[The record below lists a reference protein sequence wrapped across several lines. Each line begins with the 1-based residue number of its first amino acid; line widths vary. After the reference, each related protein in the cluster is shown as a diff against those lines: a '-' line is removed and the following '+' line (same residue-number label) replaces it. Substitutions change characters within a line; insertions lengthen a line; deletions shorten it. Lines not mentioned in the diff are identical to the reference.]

1 MPYRLQVVSLAML
14 SLAMPTTPLSS
25 TLSPDQ
31 LKRLADR
38 HIAQAARIECGYER
52 QRMLTLADALT
63 NLAEVKR
70 LLLDYERR
78 LLN

>member
-1 MPYRLQVVSLAML
+1 MQNMQKTS
-14 SLAMPTTPLSS
+14 LSS

-31 LKRLADR
+31 LNRLAD
-38 HIAQAARIECGYER
+38 HYVAQAAWIDCGDER
-52 QRMLTLADALT
+52 LRMLTIADALT
-63 NLAEVKR
+63 DLAEIKR

>member
-1 MPYRLQVVSLAML
+1 
-14 SLAMPTTPLSS
+14 
-25 TLSPDQ
+25 

-38 HIAQAARIECGYER
+38 YVAQAARIECGEKR
-52 QRMLTLADALT
+52 LRVLTLADALI
-63 NLAEVKR
+63 NLAEIKR

>member
-1 MPYRLQVVSLAML
+1 MPKTS
-14 SLAMPTTPLSS
+14 LSS

-38 HIAQAARIECGYER
+38 YVAQAARIECDDER
-52 QRMLTLADALT
+52 LRMLTLVDALT
-63 NLAEVKR
+63 NLAEIKR

>member
-1 MPYRLQVVSLAML
+1 ML
-14 SLAMPTTPLSS
+14 RTSLSS

-38 HIAQAARIECGYER
+38 YVAQAARIECGDER
-52 QRMLTLADALT
+52 LRMLTLADALT
-63 NLAEVKR
+63 NLAEIKR